1 VSGCSDDTGWL
12 GGYPGLIREYRQS
25 VERRKR
31 EKKEEETT
39 GSMPGGEVEGWKES
53 TTSDTGS
60 ERQNEMKKNGRHS
73 LEDCSRWI
81 KRGKK
86 MSDKEKKRKEKEKNS
101 KSLEMKG

>member
-31 EKKEEETT
+31 EKKEETT

-60 ERQNEMKKNGRHS
+60 ERQNEMKKTAGIRWKIVRDGSKEGR
-73 LEDCSRWI
+73 R
-81 KRGKK
+81 
-86 MSDKEKKRKEKEKNS
+86 
-101 KSLEMKG
+101 